1 MSCMKCGA
9 TPVMGSDVCLAHGGK
24 PTDNKNEKCRH
35 PKNMTKER
43 KDGTWF
49 CSFCLEILCKFGE
62 VHVDGVPCRW
72 CDPVEG
78 EW

>member
-9 TPVMGSDVCLAHGGK
+9 RPVMGSDVCHAHGGK
-24 PTDNKNEKCRH
+24 PNDWDSCDCPCHAGRLPGNCNTCAGGC
-35 PKNMTKER
+35 PER
-43 KDGTWF
+43 
-49 CSFCLEILCKFGE
+49 CEFGE
-62 VHVDGVPCRW
+62 IHISGVPCRW

>member
-9 TPVMGSDVCLAHGGK
+9 TPVNGSDMCHAHDGK
-24 PTDNKNEKCRH
+24 PTDHANEC
-35 PKNMTKER
+35 E
-43 KDGTWF
+43 
-49 CSFCLEILCKFGE
+49 FGE
-62 VHVDGVPCRW
+62 IHVNGVPCRW

>member
-1 MSCMKCGA
+1 MGRGMMCMKCGA
-9 TPVMGSDVCLAHGGK
+9 IAVVGSEVCRAHGGK
-24 PTDNKNEKCRH
+24 STDHDNEC
-35 PKNMTKER
+35 E
-43 KDGTWF
+43 
-49 CSFCLEILCKFGE
+49 FGE